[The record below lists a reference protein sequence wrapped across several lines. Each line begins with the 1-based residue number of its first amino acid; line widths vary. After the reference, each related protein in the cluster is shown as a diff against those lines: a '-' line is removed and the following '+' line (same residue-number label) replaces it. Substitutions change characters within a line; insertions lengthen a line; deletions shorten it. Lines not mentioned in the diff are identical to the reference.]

1 MEEGGVQGGILK
13 EGKIFFVTS
22 NQHKFSEAERILK
35 AKGINIAHHP
45 ERVEEVRA
53 EDCATVAREAAVCAY
68 EKLKK
73 PLFVEDSGLF
83 IDALNGFPGVYS
95 AFAFK
100 RIGNEGLLKLM
111 KGKEEKERSAKFV
124 SCVAFAGEG
133 KVKVFSGE
141 CLGSIAEEMKGK
153 EGFGFDPVF
162 IPERSGKTF
171 AQDVELK
178 EKVSHRKMA
187 LMKFAKWL
195 KKESRGEK

>member
-1 MEEGGVQGGILK
+1 MK

-22 NQHKFSEAERILK
+22 NKGKFSEAERILK

-53 EDCATVAREAAVCAY
+53 EDCATVAYEAAVCAY

-95 AFAFK
+95 AFAFAK
-100 RIGNEGLLKLM
+100 IGNEGLLKLM

-124 SCVAFAGEG
+124 SCAAFAEEG

-141 CLGSIAEEMKGK
+141 CKGCIAGEMKGK
-153 EGFGFDPVF
+153 EGFGFDPLF
-162 IPERSGKTF
+162 APEGEKKTF
-171 AQDVELK
+171 AQDAAMK
-178 EKVSHRKMA
+178 ERVSHRKMA

-195 KKESRGEK
+195 KKRE